1 MFVWRLPDGRVNRN
15 DEKHITGGIKS
26 ISKNIE
32 RDANGRYL
40 ICNTKQRS
48 TTQMVAVFDAN
59 LLFSLSE
66 CIVMRHNIFLI
77 DRCLRVIVSWAT
89 TQTGI

>member
-59 LLFSLSE
+59 LLFFS
-66 CIVMRHNIFLI
+66 
-77 DRCLRVIVSWAT
+77 VSAS
-89 TQTGI
+89 